1 MEPKKLAHAI
11 SLIAWG
17 YLFLY
22 FNVTLGTIK
31 TMPLYCMHV
40 KPSKS

>member
-22 FNVTLGTIK
+22 FNVTLGTMNIIPNWVGYL
-31 TMPLYCMHV
+31 MMG
-40 KPSKS
+40 